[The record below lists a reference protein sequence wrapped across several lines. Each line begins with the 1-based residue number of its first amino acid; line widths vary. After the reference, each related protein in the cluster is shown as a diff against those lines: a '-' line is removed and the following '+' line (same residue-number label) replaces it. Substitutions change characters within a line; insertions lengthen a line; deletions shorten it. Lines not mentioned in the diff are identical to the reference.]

1 MALTIFQYLTTS
13 LPNPIPAETVSIVQM
28 QFQRFADWA
37 QTQLWSLPAL
47 WQGLAVFAAFALGF
61 LISRYP
67 MSQLQKLAG
76 NTENSTFLF
85 RIYSSLSTVM
95 WPMISV
101 IFLWIATAAF
111 EQIQLPNGGLRIVAS
126 LLNAWIIVRVVTSN
140 MEDGFWQKLIAISAW
155 TVAALYILRL
165 IEPVSRALDNAAYKF
180 GDVRISVLSVLTSIF
195 IACVALWLGRIV
207 GDAAQ
212 SQLKGSKSLT
222 PSMAGLLGQVIKVV
236 LMALAVVIALNA
248 AGINLTALAVF
259 SGALGVG
266 IGFGL
271 QAIFSNF
278 ISGVII
284 LLEKSIKVGDFIE
297 LSTGVTGQ
305 VREINI
311 RSTLVTTNDNV
322 DILVPNE
329 EFIKAQVINWTLKE
343 TARRL
348 RVKFGVAYGSDKE
361 IVKKAALE
369 AAANVEW
376 TFDDGASRKP
386 QVWLTGFGDS
396 SLDFELVIWL
406 QDAAVARPA
415 KVQADYYWHL
425 HTALE
430 KYGLEIPF
438 PQRDVN
444 FSNSAPLRVQI
455 EPKPRDIAD

>member
-13 LPNPIPAETVSIVQM
+13 LPNPIPAETVSILQT
-28 QFQRFADWA
+28 QFQHFADWA

-47 WQGLAVFAAFALGF
+47 WQGLAVFAAFALGY

-85 RIYSSLSTVM
+85 RIYSSLATVM

-101 IFLWIATAAF
+101 IFLWIVTAAF

-222 PSMAGLLGQVIKVV
+222 HP
-236 LMALAVVIALNA
+236 
-248 AGINLTALAVF
+248 
-259 SGALGVG
+259 
-266 IGFGL
+266 
-271 QAIFSNF
+271 
-278 ISGVII
+278 
-284 LLEKSIKVGDFIE
+284 
-297 LSTGVTGQ
+297 
-305 VREINI
+305 
-311 RSTLVTTNDNV
+311 
-322 DILVPNE
+322 
-329 EFIKAQVINWTLKE
+329 E
-343 TARRL
+343 TP
-348 RVKFGVAYGSDKE
+348 G
-361 IVKKAALE
+361 
-369 AAANVEW
+369 
-376 TFDDGASRKP
+376 
-386 QVWLTGFGDS
+386 
-396 SLDFELVIWL
+396 
-406 QDAAVARPA
+406 
-415 KVQADYYWHL
+415 
-425 HTALE
+425 
-430 KYGLEIPF
+430 
-438 PQRDVN
+438 
-444 FSNSAPLRVQI
+444 
-455 EPKPRDIAD
+455 